1 MLLPCLNQKKCRSMM
16 WYTQNPTD
24 PWAQFDR
31 STLTSPPHHVE
42 GVTCVCDTNKPPTN
56 PVLIMHTSKNE
67 HLLPTMQQTKR
78 CLDWPTLNF
87 ITMLIIVAYRERKRL
102 SKEKN
107 ELVWY
112 GTTIVRYCSLHQ
124 VNLSAPV
131 TGMRNDASRK
141 RDNRFA
147 PWLMD
152 WWMDFHLIK
161 W

>member
-1 MLLPCLNQKKCRSMM
+1 VIHPKPDGSVSTVWPEYTHISPTSCRGSHVCV
-16 WYTQNPTD
+16 WHQQPTHQ
-24 PWAQFDR
+24 PR
-31 STLTSPPHHVE
+31 PHHAHIKKW
-42 GVTCVCDTNKPPTN
+42 TPSSNNATNEAMSGLTN
-56 PVLIMHTSKNE
+56 SQFHYYAYYCCI
-67 HLLPTMQQTKR
+67 QRTKEIEQR
-78 CLDWPTLNF
+78 
-87 ITMLIIVAYRERKRL
+87 
-102 SKEKN
+102 KN